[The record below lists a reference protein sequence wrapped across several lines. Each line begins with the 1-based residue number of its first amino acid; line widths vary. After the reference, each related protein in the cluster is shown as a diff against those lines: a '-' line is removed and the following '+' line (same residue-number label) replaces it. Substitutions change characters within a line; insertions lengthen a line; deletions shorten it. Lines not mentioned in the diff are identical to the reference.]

1 MSAAGDNHLMKFAF
15 SDEKIEELRKLVEA
29 EFDEPV
35 TLEEARVMADNLLE
49 LYELLCRIAQ
59 QER

>member
-1 MSAAGDNHLMKFAF
+1 MKFAF

-59 QER
+59 QDQ